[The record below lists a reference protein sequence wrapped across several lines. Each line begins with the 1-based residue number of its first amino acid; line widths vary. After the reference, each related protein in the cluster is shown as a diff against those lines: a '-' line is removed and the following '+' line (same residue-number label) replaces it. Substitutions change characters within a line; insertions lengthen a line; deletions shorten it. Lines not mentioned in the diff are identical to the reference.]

1 VHIHYV
7 SNIHLQQ
14 YSDVVR
20 VLCILRNSVTRA
32 QLMNILLH
40 LVITI
45 FNLLNFLYVS
55 QAANKLKK
63 YVKCFMLK
71 GRDFRWYAKEKMISE
86 V

>member
-71 GRDFRWYAKEKMISE
+71 EEIFDGTQKRK
-86 V
+86 